1 MVVLPVIDHH
11 QKESTCAKGGKF
23 ASSFLGWEI
32 LGTTRLG
39 GGWPNNLHETNIFA
53 PENRRFEILHR
64 LQRAYPFS
72 RGRGYSFSF
81 FAGWAM
87 SNLCT
92 QSLFI
97 YMFSTNTTDE
107 ISCPW
112 LPVTLGSVFCFLF
125 TCCDVAIFRP
135 GCKWSRH
142 SNRSQMMACNLVSLV
157 VGWPFGHQLCQF
169 DPFVGESNAT
179 NVWLTKMRD
188 LVFGVGIFFDP
199 E

>member
-1 MVVLPVIDHH
+1 MSPFTNKPLCCRGYRKNIFI
-11 QKESTCAKGGKF
+11 KISILSKGNY
-23 ASSFLGWEI
+23 
-32 LGTTRLG
+32 
-39 GGWPNNLHETNIFA
+39 PPETNIFA

-112 LPVTLGSVFCFLF
+112 LPVTLGSVFCLHVAMLLSSVQDANGPGIPIAARWWHVTWYRWGYVRGHHFFWDTKNWGIRRYKCMVNKNAGFSVWGWYFFL
-125 TCCDVAIFRP
+125 TLNKSK
-135 GCKWSRH
+135 G
-142 SNRSQMMACNLVSLV
+142 
-157 VGWPFGHQLCQF
+157 
-169 DPFVGESNAT
+169 
-179 NVWLTKMRD
+179 
-188 LVFGVGIFFDP
+188 
-199 E
+199 